1 MGIGLKDFLSDQ
13 DAACPSCGYNLRGL
27 TSQMCP
33 ECQEH
38 LVLGVRLA
46 EPKLK
51 AFIATVL
58 GLAVG
63 GGFSAML
70 LGYVLVDKL
79 ARSRGSVPPGFLQA
93 VLPGLIVCGV
103 PLAVLLNGRRTFCR
117 WDGWIRITCAVLAWL
132 LAAGNL
138 LYFTAFVR

>member
-1 MGIGLKDFLSDQ
+1 M
-13 DAACPSCGYNLRGL
+13 
-27 TSQMCP
+27 
-33 ECQEH
+33 
-38 LVLGVRLA
+38 LGVRLA

-51 AFIATVL
+51 AFITTVL

-70 LGYVLVDKL
+70 VGYLFVSEFVM
-79 ARSRGSVPPGFLQA
+79 RRGNIPPDFFEA
-93 VLPGLIVCGV
+93 VLPGLIVCGI
-103 PLAVLLNGRRTFCR
+103 PLVVLLIGRRTFCR

-138 LYFTAFVR
+138 VYFTAFVR